1 MNPDGFLADVLDEPA
16 TLAHVLAQTDQADA
30 PLADLAARIGRARL
44 VVLIGMG
51 SSRFAA
57 LTAAAH
63 LRARGI
69 AAVVEYASTDLPTVP
84 APDVLAVGIS
94 ATGNSAETVAALAR
108 HHGTSA
114 TAAITNHAQ
123 GGKLGAVADLV
134 VPLHAGVEA
143 GGVACKS
150 FQATLAVL
158 LRASGIPTSA
168 LAPAAEAQATLIE
181 SRRTWLD
188 PVLDLFADA
197 PTVYAIAPASRIS
210 SALQSALML
219 REGPR
224 IPADAAETGDW
235 SHVDVYLTK
244 HPNYRALLFGGS
256 PWDGEALEWLRQ
268 REACSAAPSPALPST
283 SPTPT
288 PRTRSSPPWSTSP
301 SPSSPPRRGGA
312 GASTPTPCPRAAT
325 AARVPEDASGGI
337 CSPEV
342 DRRAA
347 RRSGSS
353 CRSGSARR

>member
-16 TLAHVLAQTDQADA
+16 TLAHVLQQADA
-30 PLADLAARIGRARL
+30 PDGPVAELAARIARARL

-63 LRARGI
+63 LRARGV
-69 AAVVEYASTDLPTVP
+69 AAVVEYASTDLPT
-84 APDVLAVGIS
+84 APGPGVLAVGIS
-94 ATGNSAETVAALAR
+94 ATGGSAETVAALAR

-114 TAAITNHAQ
+114 TAAITNHAR
-123 GGKLGAVADLV
+123 GGKLGAVADLT
-134 VPLHAGVEA
+134 VPLHAGAEA

-158 LRASGIPTSA
+158 LRASGIPGSA
-168 LAPAAEAQATLIE
+168 LAPAADAQARLIE
-181 SRRTWLD
+181 SRTTWLD
-188 PVLDLFADA
+188 PLLEHLGGGDDDGAP

-256 PWDGEALEWLRQ
+256 PWDGEALAWLRE
-268 REACSAAPSPALPST
+268 RDARYVAVGRPV
-283 SPTPT
+283 
-288 PRTRSSPPWSTSP
+288 
-301 SPSSPPRRGGA
+301 A
-312 GASTPTPCPRAAT
+312 GAVQHIPFPHAGDPLVASLVDVTVAELAAAT
-325 AARVPEDASGGI
+325 WWRRRIDAGTM
-337 CSPEV
+337 P
-342 DRRAA
+342 
-347 RRSGSS
+347 
-353 CRSGSARR
+353 